1 MKQVSS
7 LLLLFIFI
15 WLSLISGQCRPPKQT
30 AAMAYFVADSVVVSS
45 AEIRVVAG
53 RVDGVDSQLNVIQER
68 LEKIDQILSTPST
81 IVSPYTGD
89 DK

>member
-1 MKQVSS
+1 
-7 LLLLFIFI
+7 
-15 WLSLISGQCRPPKQT
+15 
-30 AAMAYFVADSVVVSS
+30 MAYFVADSVVVSS